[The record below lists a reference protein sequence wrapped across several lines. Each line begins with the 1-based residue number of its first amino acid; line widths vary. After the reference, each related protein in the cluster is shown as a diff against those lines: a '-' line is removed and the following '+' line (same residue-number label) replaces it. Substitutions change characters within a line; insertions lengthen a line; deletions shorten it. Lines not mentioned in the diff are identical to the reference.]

1 MLIHPANVISFIHK
15 WAECVVW
22 IRGGRVTRYFEKKMF
37 KILQDLSKESTF
49 EISALPEY
57 YNYAISLN

>member
-1 MLIHPANVISFIHK
+1 VLFG
-15 WAECVVW
+15 

-37 KILQDLSKESTF
+37 KILQDMSKESTF